1 MKVSIKS
8 FVVLVSCGLFACQP
22 GKQIIQGETGD
33 LSTNKMY
40 LCEVVSDYWKSHRAV
55 DSADV
60 IDGKFI
66 FELENVQPELYFL
79 GDSPNHGGYF
89 FLDGKRIKVQPG
101 NVTEEEISWK
111 VEGAFLDQKYRAFM
125 EQWDEATFKQITDSL
140 DALFF
145 RLVMRETGKK
155 WLG

>member
-1 MKVSIKS
+1 MKTSVKS
-8 FVVLVSCGLFACQP
+8 FVVLISCGLFACQP

-33 LSTNKMY
+33 LNTNKMY

-60 IDGKFI
+60 IDGKFM

-89 FLDGKRIKVQPG
+89 FWMGRG
-101 NVTEEEISWK
+101 
-111 VEGAFLDQKYRAFM
+111 
-125 EQWDEATFKQITDSL
+125 
-140 DALFF
+140 
-145 RLVMRETGKK
+145 
-155 WLG
+155 